1 MDSAYGYL
9 RESTEDQEES
19 GLGLDAQRNAISN
32 FCKKYGY
39 ELRGFF
45 VEIDSGKNNKRPELE
60 TALKKCKK
68 EHATLLIASLDRLS
82 RRVAFTA
89 ALLETGP
96 HFRLVEYPDADEFMI
111 HILAVFAQR
120 ERKVISQRT
129 KDALAAAKRRGIEL
143 GKHGK
148 YVLSQYNQIR
158 ADQFARTIMVIIEA
172 LKKEGFTTIRAIADE
187 LNKRKV
193 PTFRQQKHKWHHNT
207 IQNLLNRIKR
217 L

>member
-1 MDSAYGYL
+1 MDIAYGYL

-60 TALKKCKK
+60 AALKKCRR

-89 ALLETGP
+89 TLLETGP

-129 KDALAAAKRRGIEL
+129 KVALAEAKKRGVQL
-143 GKHGK
+143 GTYGK
-148 YVLSQYNQIR
+148 YVLSQYNRIK
-158 ADQFARTIMVIIEA
+158 ADQFAQKIRTVIEK
-172 LKKEGFTTIRAIADE
+172 LKQEGITTVRAIAEE
-187 LNKRKV
+187 LNRRKV
-193 PTFRQQKHKWHHNT
+193 PTFRQQKYKWHHNT